1 MERLT
6 NNKNVSD
13 MSMIELAHNSCY
25 ADDER
30 NARYR
35 DYDLDID
42 ARKLVRNLVKDICDE
57 DLSDL
62 SNEEFDEYMGS
73 MLQYEIDSTV
83 GLLALFY
90 RNLWAMA
97 DLREKLKEYEDLEE
111 RLNKVYGECD
121 GLLLRVVEMLEKH
134 PCVDMANNT
143 LKSRLITDE
152 DVDKWEEYKQLE
164 EQNRLAKL
172 PCNVG
177 DIVYGISMG
186 KLISLT
192 VNEISIFY
200 MKGEKIINVKCQ
212 NKDKF
217 RNYVEREFGKTV
229 FLVKSEAEAKLK
241 ELRGGEK

>member
-6 NNKNVSD
+6 ESNPSW
-13 MSMIELAHNSCY
+13 I
-25 ADDER
+25 DDELWER
-30 NARYR
+30 ACEP
-35 DYDLDID
+35 DCEEID
-42 ARKLVRNLVKDICDE
+42 AV
-57 DLSDL
+57 
-62 SNEEFDEYMGS
+62 
-73 MLQYEIDSTV
+73 
-83 GLLALFY
+83 Y
-90 RNLWAMA
+90 R
-97 DLREKLKEYEDLEE
+97 KLKEYEDLEE
-111 RLNKVYGECD
+111 RLNKVYGDCD
-121 GLLLRVVEMLEKH
+121 GLLLRVVSMLEKH

-229 FLVKSEAEAKLK
+229 FLTQSAAEAKLK
-241 ELRGGEK
+241 ELRHNND